1 MDSVEFGGTS
11 ARLGGG
17 NPEPSFFLMGL
28 GTASWKLA
36 PRGADSDVLATAK
49 RQEEE
54 GVETLRLRPKADIH
68 GQEKVQATNRKGGES
83 HRSKK
88 IRWGES
94 PVRVR
99 VPPPAVSYFFA
110 LLPVAAGF
118 NVCR

>member
-1 MDSVEFGGTS
+1 MWIQSNSGKPQHLRVVAIPSQASSCS
-11 ARLGGG
+11 A
-17 NPEPSFFLMGL
+17 LM
-28 GTASWKLA
+28 SWPP
-36 PRGADSDVLATAK
+36 PRSK

>member
-11 ARLGGG
+11 ARPGGG
-17 NPEPSFFLMGL
+17 NPEPSFFLTDAR
-28 GTASWKLA
+28 TASWKLA
-36 PRGADSDVLATAK
+36 AAGRSLLCPGERPW

-54 GVETLRLRPKADIH
+54 GVETLRLRPNADIH

-99 VPPPAVSYFFA
+99 VPPPALGAHV
-110 LLPVAAGF
+110 
-118 NVCR
+118 

>member
-11 ARLGGG
+11 ALPGGG
-17 NPEPSFFLMGL
+17 NPEPSFFL
-28 GTASWKLA
+28 
-36 PRGADSDVLATAK
+36 TAK
-49 RQEEE
+49 LSNVRPTGLSGGQRGKKEE